1 LGDTEKALGP
11 ARLPVAILGIR
22 GVRVSESGYHGGA
35 DVEIVL
41 DGCGLVLSINAAREG
56 SRLVADVA
64 EGASLYDHIHP
75 DDYDFF
81 LWTAQW
87 ILNGPHR
94 EQTVQLRWARAKGR
108 YAKLLATLA
117 SEGGETVSVVFHPD
131 ETEQARHA
139 EAQLRRIVEGSAQG
153 VCVRTNTDVLF
164 INEAFARMTGFGSM
178 REMSDFSEAEAEA
191 GRNINNS
198 IAIHPDD
205 RALVTEHMRRRLAG
219 EEVVSHYE
227 FRLQR
232 QDGSIV
238 WVDTRAALVN
248 WDGQPASLSWMSDIN
263 VRKTM
268 ELELIQSKEAAEF
281 ANRTKTEFLA
291 NMSHELRTPLNAI
304 IGFAEV
310 IQGEMFGPV
319 GLPKYVEYARDI
331 HTSGRHLLE
340 LINDILDLSKIES
353 GKLEL
358 REENVDVGAAVE
370 ECLTLVR
377 NRAQTS
383 DVALTTDVAPGLP
396 MLSCDA
402 RALKQLLLNF
412 LSNAVKFTP
421 AGGTVTIGAAR
432 AADGG
437 LQLWV
442 RDTGIG
448 MKASDIQLALSAFG
462 QIDSK
467 IARQHKG
474 TGLGLPISKS
484 LIELHGG
491 TLTVDSTPGIGTTM
505 TAHFPAARLA
515 ARVDAA

>member
-1 LGDTEKALGP
+1 
-11 ARLPVAILGIR
+11 
-22 GVRVSESGYHGGA
+22 VSEFEHNGGTE
-35 DVEIVL
+35 VEIVL
-41 DGCGLVLSINAAREG
+41 DAGGLVLSVNAAREG
-56 SRLVADVA
+56 ARLVADVA
-64 EGASLYDHIHP
+64 EGASLCDHVHP
-75 DDYDFF
+75 EDYDFF
-81 LWTAQW
+81 LWSAQW
-87 ILNGPHR
+87 ILNAPR
-94 EQTVQLRWARAKGR
+94 RQQTIQLRWARAQGR
-108 YAKLLATLA
+108 YAKIAATLV
-117 SEGGETVSVVFHPD
+117 SDNGETVSVVFRP
-131 ETEQARHA
+131 EEVEQARRA

-164 INEAFARMTGFGSM
+164 VNEAFAHMAGFGSM
-178 REMSDFSEAEAEA
+178 REMSDFTEAEAKA
-191 GRNINNS
+191 GRNLNNS
-198 IAIHPDD
+198 IVIHPDD

-219 EEVVSHYE
+219 DEVVSHYE

-232 QDGSIV
+232 TDGTIV
-238 WVDTRAALVN
+238 WVDARAALVN

-263 VRKTM
+263 ARKTM
-268 ELELIQSKEAAEF
+268 ELELVTSKEAAEY

-310 IQGEMFGPV
+310 IQSEMFGPV
-319 GLPKYVEYARDI
+319 GIPKYVEYAHDI
-331 HTSGRHLLE
+331 HASGRHLLE

-358 REENVDVGAAVE
+358 REERIVVSAAVE

-377 NRAQTS
+377 NRAQKS
-383 DVALTTDVAPGLP
+383 DVALLTAVEAGLP
-396 MLSCDA
+396 KLTCDA
-402 RALKQLLLNF
+402 RALKQVLLNF

-421 AGGTVTIGAAR
+421 AGGTVTTGAAR

-437 LQLWV
+437 LTLWV

-448 MKASDIQLALSAFG
+448 MKEPDIAVALSAFG

-467 IARQHKG
+467 IARKHKG

-491 TLTVDSTPGIGTTM
+491 TLTVESAPGAGTTM

-515 ARVDAA
+515 AKADAA

>member
-1 LGDTEKALGP
+1 
-11 ARLPVAILGIR
+11 
-22 GVRVSESGYHGGA
+22 VSEFENQGGA

-41 DGCGLVLSINAAREG
+41 DGCGLVLSVNAAREG
-56 SRLVADVA
+56 LRLVADVT
-64 EGASLYDHIHP
+64 EGASLGDNIHP
-75 DDYDFF
+75 DDYAFF
-81 LWTAQW
+81 LFTAQW
-87 ILNGPHR
+87 VLNGPQR
-94 EQTVQLRWARAKGR
+94 AQTIQLRWARAKGR
-108 YAKLLATLA
+108 YAKLLATLS
-117 SEGGETVSVVFHPD
+117 SESGETVSLVFHPD
-131 ETEQARHA
+131 EAEQANWR

-153 VCVRTNTDVLF
+153 VCVRTNTEVLF
-164 INEAFARMTGFGSM
+164 VNEAFAHMTGFGSM
-178 REMSDFSEAEAEA
+178 REMSEFSEEEAKA

-205 RALVTEHMRRRLAG
+205 RALVTEHMRKRLAG

-227 FRLQR
+227 FRLMR
-232 QDGSIV
+232 QDDTVV
-238 WVDTRAALVN
+238 WVDARAALVN

-263 VRKTM
+263 ARKAM
-268 ELELIQSKEAAEF
+268 ELELVRSKEAAEF

-310 IQGEMFGPV
+310 IQGEMFGPA
-319 GLPKYVEYARDI
+319 GTPKYVEYARDI
-331 HTSGRHLLE
+331 HFSGRHLLE

-358 REENVDVGAAVE
+358 REEAVDVGAAVE
-370 ECLTLVR
+370 ECLTLLR
-377 NRAQTS
+377 NRAQKS
-383 DVALTTDVAPGLP
+383 AVALVTDVAGGLP
-396 MLSCDA
+396 MLTCDA
-402 RALKQLLLNF
+402 RALKQVLLNF

-421 AGGTVTIGAAR
+421 AGGTVTTGTAR

-437 LQLWV
+437 LTLWV

-448 MKASDIQLALSAFG
+448 MKATDIATALSAFG

-491 TLTVDSTPGIGTTM
+491 TLTVVSAPGAGTTM
-505 TAHFPAARLA
+505 TAHFPAARLT
-515 ARVDAA
+515 ARADAA